1 MSARKQNQILE
12 EFFEIYRSEPC
23 LWRVKSKEYHNRDVR
38 WAAYDRLVAKLKET
52 EPDANKSLVVKNI
65 NNLRSNVRKEKKKR
79 DLSMKSGA
87 GDNDVPSTSFSNVD
101 EEDGSEIDEEQP
113 EDTVQQTPPSEES
126 STMPSDP
133 RSPTQTEKRGAP
145 LRPNTAKKRKNE
157 KLTSDVLVSVRDYF
171 KKPPSQDDRYDLLG
185 KSVACRI
192 RALEKRQRLI
202 VGKRINGVLFE
213 AEMGMLNVPTN
224 SYNFNHTSTSSSRT
238 SSPSP
243 NTTLFD
249 LHSYQT
255 RHVVPG
261 TQQEPTLPLLTTL
274 MNSAVVFDYFI
285 YLIFSNFLNNYV
297 LVLIN

>member
-1 MSARKQNQILE
+1 MSARKRNQILE

-126 STMPSDP
+126 STMPSFGG
-133 RSPTQTEKRGAP
+133 QN
-145 LRPNTAKKRKNE
+145 L
-157 KLTSDVLVSVRDYF
+157 
-171 KKPPSQDDRYDLLG
+171 PPS
-185 KSVACRI
+185 S
-192 RALEKRQRLI
+192 
-202 VGKRINGVLFE
+202 
-213 AEMGMLNVPTN
+213 EMDKN
-224 SYNFNHTSTSSSRT
+224 SN
-238 SSPSP
+238 
-243 NTTLFD
+243 
-249 LHSYQT
+249 
-255 RHVVPG
+255 
-261 TQQEPTLPLLTTL
+261 
-274 MNSAVVFDYFI
+274 
-285 YLIFSNFLNNYV
+285 
-297 LVLIN
+297 